1 MGKKII
7 SSKELFKIKHGDI
20 IIRSNYNDEILIK
33 INTKDSYKID
43 IDTLTKN
50 NKIVG
55 IIVNN
60 KIIYGEDNYIEII
73 DKYGTDGLRFSLV
86 LGITAGNDIRY
97 MPEKLDQ
104 ASNFANKLW
113 NASKFA
119 LGNFEKVSSQK
130 ENFEEYMTSEEL
142 PSNLA
147 YEDKW
152 ILSKINTLAK
162 EVATNI
168 DKYDIGVACSK
179 IYDFIW
185 NEFCDWYI
193 EMVIKKLEMLE
204 NNI

>member
-1 MGKKII
+1 
-7 SSKELFKIKHGDI
+7 
-20 IIRSNYNDEILIK
+20 
-33 INTKDSYKID
+33 
-43 IDTLTKN
+43 
-50 NKIVG
+50 
-55 IIVNN
+55 
-60 KIIYGEDNYIEII
+60 
-73 DKYGTDGLRFSLV
+73 
-86 LGITAGNDIRY
+86 
-97 MPEKLDQ
+97 
-104 ASNFANKLW
+104 
-113 NASKFA
+113 
-119 LGNFEKVSSQK
+119 
-130 ENFEEYMTSEEL
+130 MTSEEL

-193 EMVIKKLEMLE
+193 EMVKPRLYNEECENRDAAVWTLNKVLKDSLKLLHPIMPFITEEIYTKLYNEDESIMISNWPKYEEKYNFKNEEQKIEKIKEIIIGIRNIR